1 MANPRPSLDDAS
13 LNALFNEARSH
24 NAWLD
29 RPVEDAVLKRL
40 YELARMGPTA
50 ANAQPLRL
58 VFVKSQAAK
67 ERLKPALS
75 AGNVDKT
82 MNAPVTAIVAYD
94 TEFYE
99 QMPKLFPA
107 RDMKPM
113 FLGMPAEAREKSA
126 YMNSSLQ
133 GAYLILAARGLGLD
147 CGPMAGFNNAKVDAT
162 FFPDGKWKS
171 NFLLNLGYGDPAK
184 LFPRNPRLDFADA
197 CRIE

>member
-13 LNALFNEARSH
+13 LNTLFNEARSH

-29 RPVEDAVLKRL
+29 RPVEDSVLERL

-67 ERLKPALS
+67 EKLKPALS

-113 FLGMPAEAREKSA
+113 FLGMPPEAREKSA
-126 YMNSSLQ
+126 HMNSTLQ

-147 CGPMAGFNNAKVDAT
+147 CGPMAGFDNAKVDAT

-171 NFLLNLGYGDPAK
+171 NFLINLGYGDPAK
-184 LFPRNPRLDFADA
+184 LYPRNPRLDFADA

>member
-1 MANPRPSLDDAS
+1 
-13 LNALFNEARSH
+13 
-24 NAWLD
+24 
-29 RPVEDAVLKRL
+29 
-40 YELARMGPTA
+40 MGPTA

-58 VFVKSQAAK
+58 VFVKSRAAK
-67 ERLKPALS
+67 EKLKPALS

-82 MNAPVTAIVAYD
+82 MSAPVTAIVAYD

-107 RDMKPM
+107 RDMKPL
-113 FLGMPAEAREKSA
+113 FLGMPSEAREKSA

-147 CGPMAGFNNAKVDAT
+147 CGPMAGFDNAKVDAT

>member
-1 MANPRPSLDDAS
+1 MANPRPLLDDAS
-13 LNALFNEARSH
+13 LNSLFNEARSH
-24 NAWLD
+24 NAWLE
-29 RPVEDAVLKRL
+29 RPVEDAVLQRL

-50 ANAQPLRL
+50 ANSQPLRL

-67 ERLKPALS
+67 EKLKPALS

-82 MNAPVTAIVAYD
+82 MSAPVTAIVAYD

-113 FLGMPAEAREKSA
+113 FLGMPPEAREKNA

-184 LFPRNPRLDFADA
+184 LHPRNPRLDFADA